1 MEKVKKNKQD
11 SLIMSVVITCALMAF
26 MGGYIISGNLTKSL
40 SKNKSD
46 TTSKIEEP
54 NFDLAGYDVET
65 GTFGFD
71 KDAIDS
77 KDASKEYNLIL
88 GSYVGNGEVYLGLSF
103 GATNQDVIITEY
115 SYASDQVLSYTVSF
129 NKEVVDYHVGTYGEG
144 ISDDI
149 LYFLLSDGTVKMI
162 KIENAM
168 ANHDYQIYSELT
180 VNNVIKFY
188 DASICDKT
196 TNQCKNTTFA
206 QKSNG
211 QLFDLEYLR

>member
-11 SLIMSVVITCALMAF
+11 SLIMSVVVTCALMAF
-26 MGGYIISGNLTKSL
+26 MGGYIISGSLTKSL
-40 SKNKSD
+40 SKAKNNETVKEED
-46 TTSKIEEP
+46 TG
-54 NFDLAGYDVET
+54 FDLAGYEIET

-77 KDASKEYNLIL
+77 KDASKDYNIIL
-88 GSYVGNGEVYLGLSF
+88 GTYVGNGEMYLGLSF
-103 GATNQDVIITEY
+103 GTTNQDVIVSEY
-115 SYASDQVLSYTVSF
+115 SYSSDQVLNYTISF
-129 NKEVVDYHVGTYGEG
+129 NKEVVDYHIGTYEEG
-144 ISDDI
+144 ISDDV
-149 LYFLLSDGTVKMI
+149 LYFLLSDGTVKML

-168 ANHDYQIYSELT
+168 VYHDYQAYTELP
-180 VNNVIKFY
+180 VNNVVKFY

-196 TNQCKNTTFA
+196 NGQCNNTTFA

>member
-11 SLIMSVVITCALMAF
+11 SLIMAVVITCALMAF
-26 MGGYIISGNLTKSL
+26 MGGYIISGNLTKTL
-40 SKNKSD
+40 LKNKND
-46 TTSKIEEP
+46 NTVKEEETG
-54 NFDLAGYDVET
+54 FDLAGYDVET

-77 KDASKEYNLIL
+77 KDASKEYNIIL
-88 GSYVGNGEVYLGLSF
+88 GSYVGNGEMYLGLSF
-103 GATNQDVIITEY
+103 GLTNQDVIVTEY
-115 SYASDQVLSYTVSF
+115 SYSSDQTLNYTVSF
-129 NKEVVDYHVGTYGEG
+129 PKEVVDYHIGTYEEG

-149 LYFLLSDGTVKMI
+149 LYFLLSDGTVKML

-168 ANHDYQIYSELT
+168 ANHDYQAYTELT

-188 DASICDKT
+188 DASICDKET
-196 TNQCKNTTFA
+196 GACNSTTFA